1 MDRRWAMLGVV
12 FLTRIAM
19 GYQFQAVPSV
29 STFLVDEFHIAYAEL
44 GLLIGLFMLP
54 GTVIAL
60 PGGLLGQRLGDRQ
73 LVLAGLLF
81 MMVGGALTAAAPD
94 FGTACGGRTLSGI
107 GASLLNIFLAKIVA
121 DWFAGRELRTAMGVM
136 LTAWPVGIGLALV
149 SVGWLAQAASWRM
162 AMHTAVGVSAIAFA
176 LMVTLYREPPHL
188 EEAEPVPGAALPRR
202 DLWLALV
209 AGAGWASF
217 NASLIVAVAFAP
229 AILVARGV
237 SVAEASLPVS
247 AAIWVTIVSVPLG
260 GALADRWKT
269 RVDAIIVGGCT
280 ATALL
285 MLGIVW
291 APGAAWSYAL
301 VGLALGVPAGALIA
315 LLPHTAKPE
324 TLATALGVYYSIYYL
339 GMAAAQP
346 AAGLT
351 RDLTGR
357 PEMPVVFAAALMA
370 TTVVSLV
377 AFRAV
382 ERATKSRGGPRNG
395 PPHAG
400 SPRPSNDLRPRT
412 PTPPNPRSAP
422 GNP

>member
-1 MDRRWAMLGVV
+1 MDRRWAMLVVV

-19 GYQFQAVPSV
+19 GYQFQAVPSI
-29 STFLVDEFHIAYAEL
+29 SPFLVDEFHIAYAEL

-60 PGGLLGQRLGDRQ
+60 PGGLLGPRLGDRQ

-94 FGTACGGRTLSGI
+94 FVTACAGQTLSGI
-107 GASLLNIFLAKIVA
+107 GASVLNVFLAKIVA

-136 LTAWPVGIGLALV
+136 LTAWPVGIGLALLSV
-149 SVGWLAQAASWRM
+149 SRLAQASSWRM
-162 AMHTAVGVSAIAFA
+162 AMHATVGVSAIAFG

-188 EEAEPVPGAALPRR
+188 EEVEPVPGASLPRR
-202 DLWLALV
+202 DLVLALI
-209 AGAGWASF
+209 AGAGWATF

-237 SVAEASLPVS
+237 SVADAALPVS
-247 AAIWVTIVSVPLG
+247 AAIWVTILSVPLG

-269 RVDAIIVGGCT
+269 RVDAIIVGGCV

-291 APGAAWSYAL
+291 APGTAGSYAL

-315 LLPHTAKPE
+315 LLPQTAKPE
-324 TLATALGVYYSIYYL
+324 TLATALGIYYSIYYL

-346 AAGLT
+346 IAGYT
-351 RDLTGR
+351 RDLTGL
-357 PEMPVVFAAALMA
+357 PEMPIVFAAALMA
-370 TTVVSLV
+370 TTVLSLV
-377 AFRAV
+377 AFRVV
-382 ERATKSRGGPRNG
+382 ERSTTPSGLPPR
-395 PPHAG
+395 
-400 SPRPSNDLRPRT
+400 
-412 PTPPNPRSAP
+412 
-422 GNP
+422 

>member
-29 STFLVDEFHIAYAEL
+29 SPFLVDEFHIAYAEL

-60 PGGLLGQRLGDRQ
+60 PGGLLGQRFGDRL

-94 FGTACGGRTLSGI
+94 FVTACAGQTLTGI
-107 GASLLNIFLAKIVA
+107 GASVLNIFLAKIVA

-136 LTAWPVGIGLALV
+136 LTAWPVGIGLALL
-149 SVGWLAQAASWRM
+149 SVGWLAQASSWRM
-162 AMHTAVGVSAIAFA
+162 AMHATVGVSAIAFG

-188 EEAEPVPGAALPRR
+188 EEAAPVPGASLPRR
-202 DLWLALV
+202 DLVLALI
-209 AGAGWASF
+209 AGAGWATF

-237 SVAEASLPVS
+237 SVADASLPVS
-247 AAIWVTIVSVPLG
+247 AAIWVAILSVPLG

-269 RVDAIIVGGCT
+269 RVDAIIVGGCV

-291 APGAAWSYAL
+291 APGTAWSYAL
-301 VGLALGVPAGALIA
+301 VGLALGVPAGAA
-315 LLPHTAKPE
+315 P
-324 TLATALGVYYSIYYL
+324 
-339 GMAAAQP
+339 
-346 AAGLT
+346 T
-351 RDLTGR
+351 RS
-357 PEMPVVFAAALMA
+357 F
-370 TTVVSLV
+370 
-377 AFRAV
+377 
-382 ERATKSRGGPRNG
+382 
-395 PPHAG
+395 
-400 SPRPSNDLRPRT
+400 
-412 PTPPNPRSAP
+412 PRSARCATCARP
-422 GNP
+422 R

>member
-1 MDRRWAMLGVV
+1 MDRRWTMLGVV

-29 STFLVDEFHIAYAEL
+29 STFLVEEFHIAYGEL
-44 GLLIGLFMLP
+44 GFLIGLFMLP

-60 PGGLLGQRLGDRQ
+60 PGGLLGQRFGNRQ

-94 FGTACGGRTLSGI
+94 FATACAGRTLSGV
-107 GASLLNIFLAKIVA
+107 GASVLNIFLAKIVA

-136 LTAWPVGIGLALV
+136 LTAWPVGIGLALL
-149 SVGWLAQAASWRM
+149 SLAWLAEASSWRM
-162 AMHTAVGVSAIAFA
+162 ATHATVGVSAIAFG

-188 EEAEPVPGAALPRR
+188 DTTTAVPGASLPRR
-202 DLWLALV
+202 DLALALI
-209 AGAGWASF
+209 AGAGWAAF

-260 GALADRWKT
+260 GLLADRWKA
-269 RVDAIIVGGCT
+269 RVDAIILGGCL
-280 ATALL
+280 ATSGL

-291 APGAAWSYAL
+291 APGTAWSYVL

-346 AAGLT
+346 IAGYT
-351 RDLTGR
+351 RDLTGL

-370 TTVVSLV
+370 TTALSLI
-377 AFRAV
+377 AFRVV
-382 ERATKSRGGPRNG
+382 ERAGPRSG
-395 PPHAG
+395 RPHG
-400 SPRPSNDLRPRT
+400 
-412 PTPPNPRSAP
+412 
-422 GNP
+422 